1 MPLARGKFELCPA
14 DACCNEG
21 PEPIEQ
27 GTRFE
32 ISGSPDLELA
42 ASLERFL
49 ATNGIEVAGIEYIR
63 RSDGTSVI
71 YDINTNT
78 NYNAG
83 AEAEAGLDA
92 GGMQRI
98 AEFLAGELAN
108 QENALEAA

>member
-1 MPLARGKFELCPA
+1 MGRP
-14 DACCNEG
+14 
-21 PEPIEQ
+21 
-27 GTRFE
+27 
-32 ISGSPDLELA
+32 
-42 ASLERFL
+42 
-49 ATNGIEVAGIEYIR
+49 
-63 RSDGTSVI
+63 DGTPVI

-92 GGMQRI
+92 GGMQKI